1 MPSIVD
7 CVLFAALVVNFR
19 AGSTTSKIAVLQ
31 HGDAAAQSVTSV
43 ALKFWE
49 RLA

>member
-19 AGSTTSKIAVLQ
+19 ASKIAVPQ
-31 HGDAAAQSVTSV
+31 HDGAALQSVTSV
-43 ALKFWE
+43 ELKFRE